1 MQKSESES
9 CSVMFN
15 CLWLHWNSPGQNT
28 GLGSLSLLQRTSQPR
43 DQTQVSHIAGG
54 FFTKSAIR
62 KAPSCRRV
70 YSNGDLLRK
79 PFNTEMEAEIPDQN
93 GSWGY
98 RALWN
103 SPQKIILRHI
113 LLLCSNTTTI
123 KCLNDGTK
131 KVAILITGTSKLQ
144 SEFLV
149 DRKSAMRDLKY
160 A

>member
-1 MQKSESES
+1 MKVKVAQS
-9 CSVMFN
+9 CSTVCDSIGILQDRILDWVAFPF
-15 CLWLHWNSPGQNT
+15 SR
-28 GLGSLSLLQRTSQPR
+28 GSSQPR